1 MSLTR
6 PIWMLI
12 FALLPTGAL
21 ARGGGPFGLGIII
34 GDPSGLSGKLKL
46 DGTHAVDGALAF
58 SAIDDVLYVHADYL
72 FHASPLHAHGLSGH
86 RFVPYVG
93 IGGFIGV
100 FDERKKDRDTD
111 GAIGA
116 RVPLGIAWEP
126 PIPIDVF
133 LEVVPLMRIVP
144 ETDAGLDVGLGV
156 RYFF

>member
-6 PIWMLI
+6 WTLMSLL
-12 FALLPTGAL
+12 ALTPATAL
-21 ARGGGPFGLGIII
+21 ASGGGPFGLGIII

-46 DGTHAVDGALAF
+46 DGTHAIDGALAF
-58 SAIDDVLYVHADYL
+58 SAVDDVLYVHADYL
-72 FHASPLHAHGLSGH
+72 FHAAPLRAQGLSGH
-86 RFVPYVG
+86 RFTPYVG

-100 FDERKKDRDTD
+100 IDEGKKDRDTD
-111 GAIGA
+111 SAVGA

>member
-1 MSLTR
+1 MLRLRSLFVAMAAVFPST
-6 PIWMLI
+6 
-12 FALLPTGAL
+12 AGAQ
-21 ARGGGPFGLGIII
+21 RGGPFGLGIIL

-46 DGTHAVDGALAF
+46 DGTHAIDGALAF
-58 SAIDDVLYVHADYL
+58 SAIDEVLYVHADYL
-72 FHASPLHAHGLSGH
+72 FHGSPLRAQGLSGH

-116 RVPLGIAWEP
+116 RVPLGIAWQP
-126 PIPIDVF
+126 PIAVDVF